1 MEKPESQI
9 RQVKLGDLTF
19 DNPFTNELRGDE
31 EITNTRRQVHNA
43 YYSRVLPTPTA
54 APETLVVSEEVSLL
68 LGITSDV
75 ADSTEFTEIFSGNA
89 VTADM
94 DPHAMCYGGHQFGNW
109 AGQLGDGRAINLGQV
124 KGIDSNSYML
134 QLKGA
139 GPTPY
144 SRSGDGRAVL
154 RSSIREYLCS
164 EAMHHLHVPTTRALS
179 LCSTGDN
186 VVRDMFYDGNLAE
199 EIGAVVCRVA
209 DSFIRFGNFEIFSA
223 REDIDG
229 LRTLLDFTIK
239 HHFPEI
245 NDNSPEKYIDFFKEV
260 ISSTAVLMAHWQ
272 RVGFVHGVMNT
283 DNMSIHGLT
292 IDYGPYGWIDDF
304 DPDWTPQL

>member
-1 MEKPESQI
+1 
-9 RQVKLGDLTF
+9 
-19 DNPFTNELRGDE
+19 
-31 EITNTRRQVHNA
+31 
-43 YYSRVLPTPTA
+43 
-54 APETLVVSEEVSLL
+54 
-68 LGITSDV
+68 
-75 ADSTEFTEIFSGNA
+75 
-89 VTADM
+89 
-94 DPHAMCYGGHQFGNW
+94 
-109 AGQLGDGRAINLGQV
+109 
-124 KGIDSNSYML
+124 ML

-292 IDYGPYGWIDDF
+292 MTMDRMDGLMILIRIGRLTLLTGTNVDTGSVINP
-304 DPDWTPQL
+304 L

>member
-54 APETLVVSEEVSLL
+54 APKTLVVSDEVSLL

-75 ADSTEFTEIFSGNA
+75 ADSTEFSEIFSGNA

-94 DPHAMCYGGHQFGNW
+94 DPHAMWYGGHQYGNW

-124 KGIDSNSYML
+124 TGIDSNSYML

-164 EAMHHLHVPTTRALS
+164 EAMPHLHVPTTRALS

-292 IDYGPYGWIDDF
+292 IDYGP
-304 DPDWTPQL
+304 

>member
-1 MEKPESQI
+1 MSNSINFENSYAEELNEICEKCIPAGFLKPEFLI
-9 RQVKLGDLTF
+9 KNYRLA
-19 DNPFTNELRGDE
+19 E
-31 EITNTRRQVHNA
+31 E
-43 YYSRVLPTPTA
+43 
-54 APETLVVSEEVSLL
+54 
-68 LGITSDV
+68 LGIDKNFI
-75 ADSTEFTEIFSGNA
+75 DSKECLSIFSGMSLPKSSIPIA
-89 VTADM
+89 QA
-94 DPHAMCYGGHQFGNW
+94 YSGHQFGHFNP
-109 AGQLGDGRAINLGQV
+109 QLGDGRAINLGQV

-239 HHFPEI
+239 HHFTEI

-260 ISSTAVLMAHWQ
+260 ISLSL
-272 RVGFVHGVMNT
+272 
-283 DNMSIHGLT
+283 IH
-292 IDYGPYGWIDDF
+292 I
-304 DPDWTPQL
+304 

>member
-1 MEKPESQI
+1 
-9 RQVKLGDLTF
+9 
-19 DNPFTNELRGDE
+19 
-31 EITNTRRQVHNA
+31 
-43 YYSRVLPTPTA
+43 
-54 APETLVVSEEVSLL
+54 
-68 LGITSDV
+68 
-75 ADSTEFTEIFSGNA
+75 
-89 VTADM
+89 
-94 DPHAMCYGGHQFGNW
+94 
-109 AGQLGDGRAINLGQV
+109 
-124 KGIDSNSYML
+124 
-134 QLKGA
+134 
-139 GPTPY
+139 
-144 SRSGDGRAVL
+144 
-154 RSSIREYLCS
+154 
-164 EAMHHLHVPTTRALS
+164 
-179 LCSTGDN
+179 
-186 VVRDMFYDGNLAE
+186 MFYDGNLAE

-245 NDNSPEKYIDFFKEV
+245 SDNSPEKYIDFFKEV

-304 DPDWTPQL
+304 DPDWTPNTTDRHQRRYRFCLLYTSPSPRDRQKSRMPSSA

>member
-1 MEKPESQI
+1 
-9 RQVKLGDLTF
+9 
-19 DNPFTNELRGDE
+19 
-31 EITNTRRQVHNA
+31 
-43 YYSRVLPTPTA
+43 
-54 APETLVVSEEVSLL
+54 
-68 LGITSDV
+68 
-75 ADSTEFTEIFSGNA
+75 
-89 VTADM
+89 
-94 DPHAMCYGGHQFGNW
+94 MCYGGHQFGNW

-124 KGIDSNSYML
+124 TGIDCNSYML

-223 REDIDG
+223 REDING

-239 HHFPEI
+239 HHFCEI
-245 NDNSPEKYIDFFKEV
+245 DDNSPQKYVDFLKKLFP
-260 ISSTAVLMAHWQ
+260 L
-272 RVGFVHGVMNT
+272 
-283 DNMSIHGLT
+283 
-292 IDYGPYGWIDDF
+292 
-304 DPDWTPQL
+304 QLY

>member
-19 DNPFTNELRGDE
+19 ENPFTNELRGDE

-223 REDIDG
+223 R
-229 LRTLLDFTIK
+229 
-239 HHFPEI
+239 
-245 NDNSPEKYIDFFKEV
+245 
-260 ISSTAVLMAHWQ
+260 
-272 RVGFVHGVMNT
+272 
-283 DNMSIHGLT
+283 
-292 IDYGPYGWIDDF
+292 
-304 DPDWTPQL
+304 